1 MAIKLV
7 FPTVTVAK
15 SYLHKEIDFKKGMTA
30 EYFDMCRK
38 ENLLLVPGASNTVR
52 ILPPLTITN
61 KEIKEAII
69 RLERALLEMRKF
81 NE

>member
-15 SYLHKEIDFKKGMTA
+15 SYLNKEIDFKKGMTA

-38 ENLLLVPGASNTVR
+38 EIDA
-52 ILPPLTITN
+52 
-61 KEIKEAII
+61 
-69 RLERALLEMRKF
+69 MRQETYKKKTL
-81 NE
+81 NVGCQI